1 MIDNNCKN
9 PCGEIALSEPQPVI
23 PWVQV
28 QLMVA
33 IGTIKPEEAPATIK
47 TLQDLREAQGT

>member
-1 MIDNNCKN
+1 MVDNHCKN
-9 PCGEIALSEPQPVI
+9 PCGEIVLGEPQPVM

-33 IGTIKPEEAPATIK
+33 IGTIKPEEAPTALR
-47 TLQDLREAQGT
+47 TLQDLQEGQDT